1 MGLKLATKKY
11 LLGSLVPAFP
21 FPLIFVVPCGKEVEC
36 ELEIWTRFDRLLTR
50 PQGLAFYFFLSLFF
64 CFCQK
69 RERNDR
75 KQEKSKSRGGG
86 RDDSNGWWEELIQPW
101 RGVISREAIRMTVK
115 QSSDY
120 RVSCSSKFMI
130 KLKSSLQT
138 QGIDRT
144 ETTGEAVIET
154 LCHSTENVAPKL
166 LGLLSP

>member
-1 MGLKLATKKY
+1 MRLQLGTKKY
-11 LLGSLVPAFP
+11 LLGSLVSAFP
-21 FPLIFVVPCGKEVEC
+21 FSLIFEVPCVKEAEC
-36 ELEIWTRFDRLLTR
+36 ELEIWTRFGRLCTR
-50 PQGLAFYFFLSLFF
+50 PQGLALFF
-64 CFCQK
+64 FFFFFFGFCQK

-75 KQEKSKSRGGG
+75 KQEKSKSRGGE
-86 RDDSNGWWEELIQPW
+86 RDGPNGWWELLIQLC
-101 RGVISREAIRMTVK
+101 RGVISRETIRMTVK

-144 ETTGEAVIET
+144 ETMGEAVIET
-154 LCHSTENVAPKL
+154 LCHSTENVAPEL